1 MKIKAIV
8 VCILLVF
15 MPWANASE
23 QDKYTRMGVNEL
35 KQQAS
40 GLHPSALYILAGK
53 LFSEGKKDEAIFW
66 FYVGQIRYRFLLGA
80 DPKLDPSGEP
90 AVFSA
95 LQNTVGRRINEY
107 AGGDPDTWVAMIK
120 KARQWD
126 LDNPNEFT
134 SKQEHHVLHQEIL
147 GGLDQMT
154 SHIENNKDSIRQER
168 AKRGLENR

>member
-1 MKIKAIV
+1 MKFKTIF
-8 VCILLVF
+8 VCALLLCA
-15 MPWANASE
+15 PWVEASE
-23 QDKYTRMGVNEL
+23 QDKYTRMGVEDL
-35 KQQAS
+35 RQQAS
-40 GLHPSALYILAGK
+40 ELHPSALYILAGK
-53 LFSEGKKDEAIFW
+53 LFSDGKKDEAIFW

-80 DPKLDPSGEP
+80 NPKLDPSGES

-95 LQNTVGRRINEY
+95 LQSTVGRRINEY

-126 LDNPNEFT
+126 RDNPNEFT

-154 SHIENNKDSIRQER
+154 SHIENNKESIRQER